1 MLGAQQSLGE
11 VRQSDRVPHEMETPP
26 SHLYGL
32 RSAQSPDEG
41 CPRRAVA
48 SGEAVCSVLGPA
60 GGCVV
65 TALPQGPAQRDVVVL
80 PVSTTGVC
88 SGKT

>member
-1 MLGAQQSLGE
+1 MVGAQQSLGE
-11 VRQSDRVPHEMETPP
+11 VRQSDRVPHEMETPV
-26 SHLYGL
+26 LYGP

-48 SGEAVCSVLGPA
+48 SGEATCSVLGPA
-60 GGCVV
+60 GGCLV
-65 TALPQGPAQRDVVVL
+65 TALPRGPAQRDVVVL

-88 SGKT
+88 SGKA